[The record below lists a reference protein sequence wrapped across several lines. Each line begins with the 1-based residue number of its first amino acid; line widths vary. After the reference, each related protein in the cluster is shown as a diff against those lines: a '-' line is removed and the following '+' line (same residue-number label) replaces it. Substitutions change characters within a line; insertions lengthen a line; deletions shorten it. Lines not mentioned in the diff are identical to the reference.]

1 MAEQTLAESKEI
13 NELLTRL
20 IENLTKATDKNEG
33 LLESIESSEVRSSGA
48 ETGVLRNLRARLAA
62 THAPNAALRR
72 DLKTFSDI
80 FQQRY
85 TNLDQAAKSVES
97 VSLDLKVKQKALEE
111 ELLALQAS
119 KESHEQGKTE
129 WKDKLEAAR
138 KEILEQDDRLT
149 VLSEQLAGAKT
160 ALEKRTNDLASER
173 IAFEEEKL
181 LTKTDTNTIAASE
194 ASELQEKLRE
204 QILKNV
210 ELENALLKAELSLH
224 HTVERVNQLTA
235 TNERLQRDLMQS
247 RQTSTRTLKQFERK
261 TVDGKLMYTYR
272 RSFIFFPRVANKK
285 LAQMNSELVQA
296 HEQTK
301 RFQEVLGMERRK
313 QKSLKVCYAH
323 NHRDYLYYV
332 VTSM

>member
-20 IENLTKATDKNEG
+20 VENLTKATDKNEG

-85 TNLDQAAKSVES
+85 TDLDQAAKSAES
-97 VSLDLKVKQKALEE
+97 INLNLKVKQKALEE
-111 ELLALQAS
+111 ELLALQGS
-119 KESHEQGKTE
+119 KESHEQEKTE
-129 WKDKLEAAR
+129 WKNKLEAAR

-149 VLSEQLAGAKT
+149 VLSEQLAGAKI

-181 LTKTDTNTIAASE
+181 LSKTETKAIAASE

-224 HTVERVNQLTA
+224 HTVEKVNQLTV
-235 TNERLQRDLMQS
+235 TNERLQRELMQS

-261 TVDGKLMYTYR
+261 TVDGKFMHTY
-272 RSFIFFPRVANKK
+272 ITKICCYLFP
-285 LAQMNSELVQA
+285 Q
-296 HEQTK
+296 QT
-301 RFQEVLGMERRK
+301 R
-313 QKSLKVCYAH
+313 
-323 NHRDYLYYV
+323 N
-332 VTSM
+332 